1 MTLSHKKLPLEL
13 AQLAKLAYQKRFQ
26 NEPILTK
33 WQLLKESTSSLDGYK
48 GYVFTNGKINVL
60 IHRGTDELVDSFSN
74 LQLYL
79 KEIPLQLISAS
90 MFALAAGNQFGKI
103 HFHAGHS
110 LGGAIA
116 QLIAI
121 NTKASAVAFD
131 SPGVKQLAQKINAK
145 SVNNFENIVEYLA
158 APNFIN
164 TQDAHVGNLYRV
176 FVGTKDQDSID
187 DYIQYSL
194 QQHSLDNIIDAL
206 SNRPVRPVSEWP
218 KGFTSGYREFVKH
231 HSNPASMSDVQMVE
245 EIDNG
250 LSELITAVK
259 NSECFT
265 SFVAPVIDSITT
277 IFNVNAWAINQ
288 AEELRD
294 IFNGDKKALCTNL
307 TDQEQKQACEDVV
320 MLVENIFANLHV
332 SESGNA

>member
-1 MTLSHKKLPLEL
+1 MTLSHNKLSLEL

-33 WQLLKESTSSLDGYK
+33 WQLLKESTPSLDGYK

-79 KEIPLQLISAS
+79 KEIPLQLVSAS
-90 MFALAAGNQFGKI
+90 MFALSVGNQFGKI
-103 HFHAGHS
+103 HLHAGHS

-131 SPGVKQLAQKINAK
+131 SPGVAQLAHKINAK
-145 SVNNFENIVEYLA
+145 SSNNFENIIEYLG

-164 TQDAHVGNLYRV
+164 TQDVHVGNLYRV
-176 FVGTKDQDSID
+176 FIGTKNQVIVD

-194 QQHSLDNIIDAL
+194 NQHSLDNIIDAL
-206 SNRPVRPVSEWP
+206 NNNPVRAVNEWP
-218 KGFTSGYREFVKH
+218 KGFTSGYREYVKH
-231 HSNPASMSDVQMVE
+231 NVHPASISDVQLVE
-245 EIDNG
+245 EIDIG
-250 LSELITAVK
+250 LNEFITAVK
-259 NSECFT
+259 SSEYYT
-265 SFVAPVIDSITT
+265 SLVVPVIDSLTT
-277 IFNVNAWAINQ
+277 LFNVNTWTINQ

-294 IFNGDKKALCTNL
+294 IFSGDKKALCTNL
-307 TDQEQKQACEDVV
+307 DIEQRHTCEDLV
-320 MLVENIFANLHV
+320 MLVENIFVNLHV
-332 SESGNA
+332 S